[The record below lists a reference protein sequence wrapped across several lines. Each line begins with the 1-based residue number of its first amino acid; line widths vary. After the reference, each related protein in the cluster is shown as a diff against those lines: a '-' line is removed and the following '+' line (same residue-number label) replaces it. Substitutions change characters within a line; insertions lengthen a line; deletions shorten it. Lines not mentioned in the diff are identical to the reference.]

1 MLSTCQAC
9 PTNRYDAARGA
20 CNKCGCRVNASGWG
34 LVNKLRMA
42 TESCPDGHWAARNVS
57 KPTGVVRVGFLTPNL
72 IVGGVES
79 WLISLV
85 RELRNVPGI
94 AIAGVGHLGG
104 AGLWHPAIVDEL
116 TALCP
121 VVSQCPMPGG
131 VRVPSLV
138 RAAQVVAASSDVLIA
153 WSAWPDVLRACQG
166 PRIVGVSHGCNDW
179 WMRESAELVDQWV
192 AVSEA
197 AAVPCP
203 VPLEAVDIIEN
214 GVDLHRCQS
223 SLSRAAARERLGLQI
238 TGRIAGYVG
247 RFSSE
252 KRIQQIAQA
261 ANWLPED
268 WSILFVGE
276 GRDRPPESSRVHVR
290 SATREIGDV
299 WRACDVAVV
308 ASEAEGYCLSAV
320 EAIAAGV
327 PLASTEVGVV
337 RQFGGFVARIRQ
349 PANPSEIAQ
358 AIEVAYRLGPDATL
372 ARWAR
377 SEASAAAMARRWAGM
392 LVCDLGTV

>member
-1 MLSTCQAC
+1 
-9 PTNRYDAARGA
+9 
-20 CNKCGCRVNASGWG
+20 
-34 LVNKLRMA
+34 MA
-42 TESCPDGHWAARNVS
+42 TESCPDGHWS
-57 KPTGVVRVGFLTPNL
+57 SGEPSEKPGQLRVGFLTPNL

-85 RELRNVPGI
+85 RELRHCDGI
-94 AIAGVGHLGG
+94 TISGVGHVGDG
-104 AGLWHPAIVDEL
+104 GLWVRAITDEL
-116 TALCP
+116 TAICP
-121 VVSQCPMPGG
+121 VVSECEIPGAA
-131 VRVPSLV
+131 RVPSITK
-138 RAAQVVAASSDVLIA
+138 AAQAVAAASDALVV
-153 WSAWPDVLRACQG
+153 WSVWPDLLRACQG

-179 WMRESAELVDQWV
+179 WMRDSADLVDQWV

-203 VPLEAVDIIEN
+203 VPLEQVEVIPN

-223 SLSRAAARERLGLQI
+223 SLSRAAARERLGLSI
-238 TGRIAGYVG
+238 TGRIVGYVG
-247 RFSSE
+247 RFSPE

-261 ANWLPED
+261 ANWLPEN

-276 GRDRPPESSRVHVR
+276 GRDRPPESSRVFVR
-290 SATREIGDV
+290 PATREIGDV

-337 RQFGGFVARIRQ
+337 RELGGFVSRIRQ
-349 PANPSEIAQ
+349 PAHPGEIAQ
-358 AIEVAYRLGPDATL
+358 AVEVAYRLGPDATL

-377 SEASAAAMARRWAGM
+377 GEASAEAMAKRWAGM
-392 LVCDLGTV
+392 LGAHAYRSSSSSS